1 MTGKYYI
8 EISNRKLKYKLEF
21 ERKITLIK
29 GNSGTGKTTLIRM
42 IQGYLE
48 QGNKS
53 GIKIKND
60 ANVPLA
66 VFTTVTNWERDLT
79 ELNGN
84 IIFIDE
90 SVDYLYSRGFQ
101 TLFSDSD
108 NYIVIISRSGNFNH
122 LPYAINSI
130 FELRTQSG
138 LEGNI
143 TQMYRLYTENNL
155 VQNAELVITEDSN
168 SGKEMMEHIY
178 DCSVVSAG
186 GNTKVCAAFAN
197 YIESPQNINI
207 IVDGAAFGGFI
218 AQLMGLVKLKS
229 NAYIVAPESFEY
241 LLLLTVG
248 YNKYAQNELAQT
260 WDYCDSTTFITWERY
275 YTKLL
280 DDICQAKYGFSYN
293 KNKLHNS
300 FLSENVINQVKELL
314 GNMIVYEN

>member
-1 MTGKYYI
+1 MIGKYYI
-8 EISNRKLKYKLEF
+8 EISNRKLKYKLEI

-29 GNSGTGKTTLIRM
+29 GNSGTGKTTLIKM
-42 IQGYLE
+42 IQGYIE

-60 ANVPLA
+60 ASVPLA
-66 VFTTVTNWERDLT
+66 VFTPTTNWEHDLT
-79 ELNGN
+79 ELKGN

-130 FELRTQSG
+130 FELKTLSS

-168 SGKEMMEHIY
+168 SGKEMMENIY
-178 DCSVVSAG
+178 DCSVISAN
-186 GNTKVCAAFAN
+186 GNTKVCTTFTN

-248 YNKYAQNELAQT
+248 YNKYYKNELEQT
-260 WDYCDSTTFITWERY
+260 WDYCDSSVFITWERY

-280 DDICQAKYGFSYN
+280 DDICQDKYGFSYS
-293 KNKLHNS
+293 KHKLHNS
-300 FLSENVINQVKELL
+300 FISESVINQVKELL
-314 GNMIVYEN
+314 GNMIVCEN

>member
-1 MTGKYYI
+1 MIGKYYI
-8 EISNRKLKYKLEF
+8 EISNRKLKYKLEI

-60 ANVPLA
+60 VNVPLA
-66 VFTTVTNWERDLT
+66 VFTPTTNWERDLA
-79 ELNGN
+79 ELKGN
-84 IIFIDE
+84 IIFVDE

-101 TLFSDSD
+101 TAFAGSD

-122 LPYAINSI
+122 LPYAISSI
-130 FELRTQSG
+130 FELRTQSE
-138 LEGNI
+138 LEGNV
-143 TQMYRLYTENNL
+143 TRMYRLYTEYNL

-178 DCSVVSAG
+178 DCSVISAG
-186 GNTKVCAAFAN
+186 GNTKVCSAFAN
-197 YIESPQNINI
+197 YVESPINVNV

-241 LLLLTVG
+241 LLLSTGG
-248 YNKYAQNELAQT
+248 YSRFVKNELEQT
-260 WDYCDSTTFITWERY
+260 WDYCDSSLFITWERY

-280 DDICQAKYGFSYN
+280 DDICQSKYGFSYD
-293 KNKLHNS
+293 KHKLHSS
-300 FLSENVINQVKELL
+300 FLSESVINQVKESIK
-314 GNMIVYEN
+314 NMLVCEN